1 MYEQGNSRGVN
12 TWIRDFAC
20 KIPGPSQNL
29 TSSHKTRTVAN
40 IIF

>member
-1 MYEQGNSRGVN
+1 MYSQGNSRAVN

-29 TSSHKTRTVAN
+29 TSSYKTCTVASV
-40 IIF
+40 IL